1 MRNRN
6 VLIIS
11 GVALALASCVTT
23 PPPSDQL
30 ARAHTEVQT
39 LAQDPLAQQV
49 AAQDLEAARDRL
61 QHADAAQQAKRPAEE
76 VDHLAYLA
84 ERYAQAGEARIE
96 AAHARQQV
104 AQADEER
111 NRVLLEARARQA
123 DNAKAQLAATQAQL
137 AELRAKQTD
146 RGLIVTLGDVLFDTG
161 RATLKPGADLTLDR
175 LATVM
180 KNNPQSKVIIQGF
193 TDSRG
198 SSEYNDVLSQR
209 RADAVAAALVQRGVS
224 SDNVRAEGRGKEY
237 PVATNDTPEG
247 RQQNRRVE
255 IIFSGTGR
263 LASSAGGADTEAEK
277 R

>member
-1 MRNRN
+1 MRN

-11 GVALALASCVTT
+11 SVALALASCATT
-23 PPPSDQL
+23 APYSDRL
-30 ARAHTEVQT
+30 DRAHSEVNT
-39 LAQDPLAQQV
+39 LAQDPLSQQV
-49 AAQDLEAARDRL
+49 AAQDLESARQRL
-61 QHADAAQQAKRPAEE
+61 AQADAALQDKRPAEE

-96 AAHARQQV
+96 AARARQQV
-104 AQADEER
+104 ARADEER
-111 NRVLLEARARQA
+111 NRVLLEARASED

-137 AELRAKQTD
+137 ADLKAKQTD
-146 RGLIVTLGDVLFDTG
+146 RGLVVTLGDVLFDTG

-180 KNNPQSKVIIQGF
+180 KNNPQSKVLIQGF

-198 SSEYNDVLSQR
+198 SDEYNDALSQR
-209 RADAVAAALVQRGVS
+209 RADAVASALERRGVS
-224 SDNVRAEGRGKEY
+224 PDNVRAEGRGKEF

-255 IIFSGTGR
+255 IVFNGAGR
-263 LASSAGGADTEAEK
+263 LAQSDGGSSDSE
-277 R
+277 RR